1 MIRHSSSFF
10 ASLII
15 HSLLAF
21 ALFLGYQNYPTIEKK
36 IEKVEEKVCI
46 ALCDIH
52 KEHPKVEKVKKVQE
66 PKKEIKPPP
75 PKPKPKPIVKKP
87 KPKVK
92 KKVIPKKVIP
102 KKIVPLKKA
111 EPKPKEEAVVA
122 VEEVKEISVEEEEPM
137 EIVLSTDS
145 APQES
150 QDEKEV
156 RLEHDY
162 LQEHLQ
168 KISQLLKEN
177 LYYPRSARR
186 RGIVGQV
193 LVKFTL
199 STDGI
204 AHSISITTSKSE
216 VLSRSAITTIE
227 NLSGK
232 FPKPQEELIL
242 HVPINYRLR

>member
-52 KEHPKVEKVKKVQE
+52 KEHPKVEKVQE
-66 PKKEIKPPP
+66 PKKEIKP
-75 PKPKPKPIVKKP
+75 IVKKPKP